1 MKRNATRRYLPR
13 LEFWQHVLEWEGSGE
28 HKVTLTVLAFGAY
41 ASLVWF
47 IDWATPVE
55 IDLGLSIAPYEYTGA
70 ILGSLLVLRTNAG
83 LDRWYEA
90 RKLWGGITNES
101 RNLAIIAV
109 ANGPDDPG
117 WRREI
122 VGWIASFGHVT
133 RRSLRGQKT
142 LSDIEELVGEENAA
156 RVAASEHRPTAVSL
170 QVASLL
176 REARDRG
183 QLDPTAFLRA
193 EEQRCLLIDHLGGC
207 ERILKTPLATAYVI
221 LIRRFLV
228 LFMLTLPF
236 ALLRRVEWLT
246 PVITLLIAYPI
257 LALDHIADDLQR
269 PFSTRSINHLPL
281 NDITT
286 TIETN
291 AMALLAG
298 PIDDG
303 QGLVKP
309 KVADAES

>member
-1 MKRNATRRYLPR
+1 M
-13 LEFWQHVLEWEGSGE
+13 
-28 HKVTLTVLAFGAY
+28 
-41 ASLVWF
+41 
-47 IDWATPVE
+47 TPVE

-83 LDRWYEA
+83 IDRWYEA
-90 RKLWGGITNES
+90 RKLWGGIVNES
-101 RNLAIIAV
+101 RNLAMIVA
-109 ANGPDDPG
+109 ANGPDDQA

-122 VGWIASFGHVT
+122 LGWVASFGHVT
-133 RRSLRGQKT
+133 RRSLRGQKAY
-142 LSDIEELVGEENAA
+142 SDIDELVGEANAT
-156 RVAASEHRPTAVSL
+156 RVKAAEHRPSAV
-170 QVASLL
+170 AFKIAGLL
-176 REARDRG
+176 REARDRD
-183 QLDPTAFLRA
+183 QLDPTAYLRA

-207 ERILKTPLATAYVI
+207 ERILKTPLAGAYVV

-228 LFMLTLPF
+228 LFLLTLPF

-246 PVITLLIAYPI
+246 PLITFLVAYPI

-269 PFSTRSINHLPL
+269 PFSPQSINHLPL

-291 AMALLAG
+291 VMALMAG

-303 QGLVKP
+303 RPAPRP
-309 KVADAES
+309 KVAEAEV